1 MKRILIFA
9 LLLAAFT
16 FSHPALAD
24 DAAPSSGTGITP
36 SASKDAPVDAS
47 KDAPKEAPKKE
58 DKKKKDEGEGGEGKK
73 APSDV
78 SGGRFEGDPVYV
90 HLSPMILPV
99 ISENG
104 AEQIVTLQVTIEVTD
119 FDAADDVHTNMPKVM
134 DSLMRAL
141 YGGLG
146 NGDLRNGQ
154 LIDVAK
160 IKSKAIGAVGEAVG
174 ARKVRDVL
182 IEAVAQRR
190 L

>member
-1 MKRILIFA
+1 MIMTRF
-9 LLLAAFT
+9 LLLAWL
-16 FSHPALAD
+16 LAVFMIAPLHLVFAED
-24 DAAPSSGTGITP
+24 APGVKATAAPD
-36 SASKDAPVDAS
+36 SKD
-47 KDAPKEAPKKE
+47 APKKE
-58 DKKKKDEGEGGEGKK
+58 DKKKKEEGEGGEAKR

-99 ISENG
+99 ITDNG
-104 AEQIVTLQVTIEVTD
+104 AEQIVTLAVTIEVRD

-134 DSLMRAL
+134 DALMRAL

-146 NGDLRNGQ
+146 NGELREGQ
-154 LIDVAK
+154 LINVSKVKA
-160 IKSKAIGAVGEAVG
+160 KAINAVGEAVG
-174 ARKVRDVL
+174 PEKIRDVL